1 VSAAKVIAIVDDDD
15 SVRAALGGLLRSFD
29 FAVRT
34 CASGQELL
42 DAVWLREISCV
53 VTDVSMPDLD
63 GFELCEAIRA
73 RKLAMPVIFMTAFIE
88 RRDVQRRDAAEAAC
102 ILQKPFTASELVHC
116 IHRAIRRE

>member
-1 VSAAKVIAIVDDDD
+1 MSAAKVIAIVDDDA

-42 DAVWLREISCV
+42 EAVWLSEISCV

-73 RKLAMPVIFMTAFIE
+73 REPSMPVIFMTAFFE
-88 RRDVQRRDAAEAAC
+88 PRDVQRRDAAEAAC
-102 ILQKPFTASELVHC
+102 ILQKPFTGSELVHC
-116 IHRAIRRE
+116 IHRALQRE